1 MTEPVES
8 LLEQALRLDPEERE
22 LLADL
27 LWASVPHPAQDAL
40 DQAWADEVERRR
52 QQALRGEGLGPPARE
67 GIAQLRAALRRTP

>member
-1 MTEPVES
+1 MAES

-27 LWASVPHPAQDAL
+27 LWASVPHPAHESL

-52 QQALRGEGLGPPARE
+52 QQALRGEGLGPSGRE